1 MTDKEVLEDLQ
12 DIPEESEDKEDA
24 SPSEETTQESAEKD
38 KSQEGEVEPTLALN
52 DDEFL
57 QFLEGKKDV
66 DTRTTDADT
75 AGRGSESSGTT
86 KSGKPDRDR
95 NPDGT
100 YRASS
105 ERPGTHPGFQKQAR
119 SKAESESG
127 ESQGEQTAQSGKS
140 PEGRMD
146 LHEQK
151 KGPIDYK
158 EVYESIFKPFKAN
171 GKDIT
176 PRDTKDVISLM
187 QMGANYTKKMQ
198 EIAPLRKVV
207 ESLSM
212 AGIKKDEDIS
222 FLIDLHK
229 GEKEAIKK
237 LLKDHNIDPISD
249 LDMDETNYVA
259 HTKNLARDRDIE
271 WNETYEDIKDSLGK
285 ISEVMDKWD
294 RNSKEFLLS
303 DPKNMRALHDEIQMD
318 RFDKVQSM
326 VELEKTFGRYR
337 GVPDIEIYFEM
348 LNRLNSGKTQKPTD
362 TPDVKRNLTP
372 KRIIPDKKEAA
383 PVRIKGTSSTA
394 AVSKSEMASMS
405 DDEFMKLVV

>member
-1 MTDKEVLEDLQ
+1 MADKEVQEDLQ
-12 DIPEESEDKEDA
+12 EAPEESEGKQEDE
-24 SPSEETTQESAEKD
+24 SPSEETTQESVKEEET
-38 KSQEGEVEPTLALN
+38 QEESGEPDPTVALS
-52 DDEFL
+52 DEEFL
-57 QFLEGKKDV
+57 EFLEGKKKDV
-66 DTRTTDADT
+66 NTRTTDAD
-75 AGRGSESSGTT
+75 AVGRGSESGGTT
-86 KSGKPDRDR
+86 GVSKPDRDR

-100 YRASS
+100 FRGREKGS
-105 ERPGTHPGFQKQAR
+105 GTQTGFQKQAQAKGELR
-119 SKAESESG
+119 TEEPQEGQTSQPSKP
-127 ESQGEQTAQSGKS
+127 Q
-140 PEGRMD
+140 EG
-146 LHEQK
+146 QVN
-151 KGPIDYK
+151 YK
-158 EVYESIFKPFKAN
+158 EVYEAIFKPFKAN

-212 AGIKKDEDIS
+212 AGIKRDEDIS

-249 LDMDETNYVA
+249 LDMDETKYVA
-259 HTKNLARDRDIE
+259 HTKNLAKDRDIE

-285 ISEVMDKWD
+285 IGEVMDKWD
-294 RNSKEFLLS
+294 RSSKEFLLS
-303 DPKNMRALHDEIQMD
+303 DPKNMRALHDEIQMG
-318 RFDKVQSM
+318 RFDKVQNM

-348 LNRLNSGKTQKPTD
+348 LNRSSNEKTQKPTD
-362 TPDVKRNLTP
+362 TPDNVKRSLTP

-383 PVRIKGTSSTA
+383 PVRAKSAPSRTS
-394 AVSKSEMASMS
+394 AVTPQEMAVMS
-405 DDEFMKLVV
+405 DEEFMKLVV